1 MDTRPEDLI
10 VTPVLTPDRRV
21 EYHASSVVS
30 AMPTGGI
37 AILDEGNRMPER
49 AWASL
54 APLMDDR
61 RTGLVIRPMFA
72 GMANGIGVQCETC
85 WSSRGV

>member
-1 MDTRPEDLI
+1 ML
-10 VTPVLTPDRRV
+10 
-21 EYHASSVVS
+21 
-30 AMPTGGI
+30 MGGI

-61 RTGLVIRPMFA
+61 RYVESTVASVKIPAHPRFRMCVT
-72 GMANGIGVQCETC
+72 MNED
-85 WSSRGV
+85 SSVYELHIQSRLKP